1 MIAKLHAKAT
11 AKSKAAAKSL
21 RGRMSDA
28 EAMLWAKLRDG
39 RLDGL
44 AFRRQH
50 PVGRYVADFACPS
63 AALLIEADGGQHC
76 AAADSERDDN
86 LRARG
91 WKVLRFWN
99 NDILQKTDEVLS
111 AILQAAKEGANA
123 KTLRRLS
130 REQNQNHP
138 PPHEAA
144 KEGANAKTFRRL
156 SREQNQNHPPPHESA
171 KEGANAKT
179 FRRLSREQNQNHPP
193 PHEAA
198 KEGANAKTF
207 RRLSREQN
215 QNHPP
220 PLAGGGKN
228 SRQRI
233 FGGWRSDDDARCV
246 ATPRDRAV
254 ARSHPPPQ
262 AAGGKFL
269 DFAARLRG
277 IFAGIIQLK
286 GKTVKKENQFAL
298 CGKAARTALLALA
311 AAVASPAL
319 AEETNGW
326 RVGAH
331 GGTAGVGASAAWDF
345 HDKLAVRAIAN
356 RFNYDRKETVSGKRY
371 KGKLELAN
379 FGLLLDWHPFD
390 NGFRV
395 SGGAILN
402 RNELSARATAA
413 QLKLGD
419 NNTAYGQGEVDADV
433 DFRNFAPYLGVG
445 YDGGRGKKGFS
456 FFAEAG
462 AMFQGK
468 ARLTG
473 KGSVMADL
481 GSNSYTCNF
490 TISRNGQ
497 ANIST
502 TNCPNNADTRMA
514 RATLADNIREEHEKL
529 NDKLKN
535 FKVYPV
541 VALGVIYRF

>member
-1 MIAKLHAKAT
+1 M
-11 AKSKAAAKSL
+11 
-21 RGRMSDA
+21 
-28 EAMLWAKLRDG
+28 
-39 RLDGL
+39 
-44 AFRRQH
+44 
-50 PVGRYVADFACPS
+50 
-63 AALLIEADGGQHC
+63 
-76 AAADSERDDN
+76 
-86 LRARG
+86 
-91 WKVLRFWN
+91 
-99 NDILQKTDEVLS
+99 
-111 AILQAAKEGANA
+111 
-123 KTLRRLS
+123 
-130 REQNQNHP
+130 
-138 PPHEAA
+138 
-144 KEGANAKTFRRL
+144 
-156 SREQNQNHPPPHESA
+156 
-171 KEGANAKT
+171 
-179 FRRLSREQNQNHPP
+179 
-193 PHEAA
+193 
-198 KEGANAKTF
+198 
-207 RRLSREQN
+207 
-215 QNHPP
+215 
-220 PLAGGGKN
+220 
-228 SRQRI
+228 
-233 FGGWRSDDDARCV
+233 
-246 ATPRDRAV
+246 
-254 ARSHPPPQ
+254 
-262 AAGGKFL
+262 
-269 DFAARLRG
+269 
-277 IFAGIIQLK
+277 K
-286 GKTVKKENQFAL
+286 GKTVRKEKQISL
-298 CGKAARTALLALA
+298 CGNVVRTALLALA

-402 RNELSARATAA
+402 RNEINARATSET
-413 QLKLGD
+413 LNLGG
-419 NNTAYGQGEVDADV
+419 TPYGRGEVDAKV

-473 KGSVMADL
+473 KGNVMGTAGDL
-481 GSNSYTCNF
+481 RNQRCDF

-497 ANIST
+497 ANIT
-502 TNCPNNADTRMA
+502 GGAAVCMTMMADPLR
-514 RATLADNIREEHEKL
+514 DSIRQEHEKL